1 MKVNIDFAKLKYALE
16 INKDWTMLLTTIRN
30 SSIIE
35 ELGRIEYIMSD
46 KTGTLTRNSM
56 KLKIL

>member
-1 MKVNIDFAKLKYALE
+1 
-16 INKDWTMLLTTIRN
+16 MLLTTIRN